1 MSRPI
6 LVSIEANIG
15 AGKSTIL
22 QKLQETI
29 DPTYTTCIEEPIDVW
44 STYKDPTT
52 GRSLLDLYYT
62 NPSKYAFPL
71 QTMIYNSLMRILYQ
85 TIDSTSTPI
94 IITERSL
101 QSSSGIFAK
110 MLNDSGI
117 MSPIEYQVYKHSV
130 VSDPIP
136 LDVCIYLRTKPEIC
150 YERIRHRNR
159 QGEQKIEMEYLR
171 TCHSAHETWIKEI
184 QTANSN
190 TIVYTIEVGVKTP
203 KQILAEVL
211 EILSDLMHS

>member
-1 MSRPI
+1 MTRPI

-22 QKLQETI
+22 QNLQETM
-29 DPTYTTCIEEPIDVW
+29 DTTYTTCIEEPVDVW

-62 NPSKYAFPL
+62 NPPKYAFPL

-85 TIDSTSTPI
+85 TIDSTPTPI

-110 MLNDSGI
+110 MLSDSGI
-117 MSPIEYQVYKHSV
+117 MSPIEYQVYTTSV
-130 VSDPIP
+130 ACDPIP
-136 LDVCIYLRTKPEIC
+136 LDVCIYLRTEPEIC

-171 TCHSAHETWIKEI
+171 KCHSAHEAWIKEI
-184 QTANSN
+184 QAANSN

-203 KQILAEVL
+203 KQILTEVL
-211 EILSDLMHS
+211 EILSDLMHL

>member
-94 IITERSL
+94 KNVE
-101 QSSSGIFAK
+101 
-110 MLNDSGI
+110 
-117 MSPIEYQVYKHSV
+117 
-130 VSDPIP
+130 
-136 LDVCIYLRTKPEIC
+136 
-150 YERIRHRNR
+150 
-159 QGEQKIEMEYLR
+159 
-171 TCHSAHETWIKEI
+171 
-184 QTANSN
+184 
-190 TIVYTIEVGVKTP
+190 
-203 KQILAEVL
+203 
-211 EILSDLMHS
+211 